1 MKWFDPDRG
10 TGLISRQG
18 AGPDVSAET
27 SAIHG
32 KIRSLRPGEEVL
44 FDITLDDAGLRADN
58 IHRMARSQPSNP
70 THTVTV
76 HSGAFRPWSAT
87 PYVPW
92 LLQRQRRPGN
102 YPRCS
107 DLPTQNA

>member
-18 AGPDVSAET
+18 AGPDVWAET

-32 KIRSLRPGEEVL
+32 KDRSLRQGEEVL

-58 IHRMARSQPSNP
+58 IRRTIRSQSRPSNP

-87 PYVPW
+87 PHAPW
-92 LLQRQRRPGN
+92 LLQRPTPSG
-102 YPRCS
+102 
-107 DLPTQNA
+107 DLPALQ